1 MAEHEKPG
9 LGERFKYRFD
19 NLMSKG
25 MLGKIFLLG
34 LLSIVFIFIIFVL
47 TRIFERTPM
56 DPGKQLW
63 VTLMRTFDP
72 GNLNGDEEVYSK
84 VFVFFMLL
92 ATLYGIFFLATFI
105 GIINNGLE
113 NYMDIL
119 NQGKSHVLERN
130 HTVLLGFNEIAF
142 NILEQ
147 LFLANLSEPKKTVVI
162 LSSDHDPRELEDTIH
177 NRFRLG
183 LQDGTSQRKYQK
195 HTRVICRKGEIYA
208 ENDLAM
214 CSLEHCHSVIINA
227 NSDFYTIKAI
237 MACRK
242 YLENVAAGSE
252 QNQPRRPGPHITA
265 VIHQKKNINAAYIAG
280 GEFLEVIC
288 YEEFMS
294 RIMANSAR
302 QPGLSQ
308 VFNMLFNYQDSE
320 IYSADTANLRLNGTP
335 LPLENIP
342 IYEINQH
349 LKNAVA
355 IGGYTSQDAPRL
367 SVDDKLNRRQIPH
380 SLLFPSIVN
389 ETNPGT
395 LRGFEKLYL
404 VEEDNGVEELTE
416 KVCDWS
422 NDPKPWT
429 VPDKP
434 RGNIVIIGANDLLP
448 SVLEGFSGFLSDN
461 ASILVLDNA
470 SKIAQANNFC
480 PEGLDVRYAACNIDS
495 YEELAKWLPT
505 PEPASAG
512 CGPSWDCTRSIL
524 LLSDFQWEQADEAH
538 PDPDDL
544 YNRMSLADE
553 KTLSRLLYVRQL
565 CTLASEPYS
574 ITCEMNLEQN
584 RRLAEYT
591 GNEDYVVG
599 TSVTAMIIAQISESR
614 DLYLVFREL
623 LSPNGS
629 ELYMRKAGSYL
640 GFSDSPKAF
649 NFFEM
654 LALTAQKNEVLIGF
668 RRRGADGQYETPAV
682 LPPRHDASG
691 ALIRYTIQPDD
702 LLVTIAEQ

>member
-1 MAEHEKPG
+1 MAEHGKPG
-9 LGERFKYRFD
+9 LKEQFKYHFD

-34 LLSIVFIFIIFVL
+34 LLSIAFLFIVFVL
-47 TRIFERTPM
+47 TRIFVRTPM
-56 DPGKQLW
+56 DPGEQLW

-72 GNLNGDEEVYSK
+72 GNLNGDEEIYSR

-113 NYMDIL
+113 NYMDAL
-119 NQGKSHVLERN
+119 NQGKSHVLESN

-147 LFLANLSEPKKTVVI
+147 LFQANLSESKKTVVI
-162 LSSDHDPRELEDTIH
+162 LSSDHDPQELDRAIR
-177 NRFRLG
+177 NRFRSG
-183 LQDGTSQRKYQK
+183 LEDGTSQRKYQK

-227 NSDFYTIKAI
+227 NNDFYTIKAI

-252 QNQPRRPGPHITA
+252 QNQPQHPEPHITA

-280 GEFLEVIC
+280 GDFLEVIC

-302 QPGLSQ
+302 QPGLSY
-308 VFNMLFNYQDSE
+308 VFSMLFNYQDSE
-320 IYSADTANLRLNGTP
+320 IYSVDTANLRLNGTP
-335 LPLENIP
+335 LPLENVSL
-342 IYEINQH
+342 YEINQYF
-349 LKNAVA
+349 KNALA
-355 IGGYTSQDAPRL
+355 IGGFTEQNAPRL
-367 SVDDKLNRRQIPH
+367 SVDDKLNRRQFPH

-389 ETNPGT
+389 EANPGT
-395 LRGFEKLYL
+395 LRGFKKLYL
-404 VEEDNGVEELTE
+404 IEEDNGVEELTE

-434 RGNIVIIGANDLLP
+434 QGNIVIIGANHLLH
-448 SVLEGFSGFLSDN
+448 SVLEGFSGFLCDN
-461 ASILVLDNA
+461 ASILVLDDA

-480 PEGLDVRYAACNIDS
+480 PKGLDVRYAACNIDS

-505 PEPASAG
+505 PDPASPG

-524 LLSDFQWEQADEAH
+524 ILSDFRWEPDDDSH
-538 PDPDDL
+538 PDPQDL

-565 CTLASEPYS
+565 CAQAPEPYS

-584 RRLAEYT
+584 RKLAEYT

-599 TSVTAMIIAQISESR
+599 TSVTALIIAQVSESR
-614 DLYLVFREL
+614 DLHLVFREL
-623 LSPNGS
+623 LSPDGS

-640 GFSDSPKAF
+640 GFTDSPKSF

-668 RRRGADGQYETPAV
+668 RRRGANGQYETPV
-682 LPPRHDASG
+682 ILPPRYDAKG
-691 ALIRYTIQPDD
+691 ALIQYLLEPDD
-702 LLVTIAEQ
+702 LLITIAEQ

>member
-113 NYMDIL
+113 NYMDML
-119 NQGKSHVLERN
+119 NQGKSHVLESN

-162 LSSDHDPRELEDTIH
+162 LSSDHDPQELEDTIH

-183 LQDGTSQRKYQK
+183 LQDGTPQRKYQK

-214 CSLEHCHSVIINA
+214 CSLERCHSVIINA

-280 GEFLEVIC
+280 GDFLEVIC

-320 IYSADTANLRLNGTP
+320 IYSADTSNLRLNGTP
-335 LPLENIP
+335 YLLRTSRFMKS
-342 IYEINQH
+342 IN
-349 LKNAVA
+349 
-355 IGGYTSQDAPRL
+355 
-367 SVDDKLNRRQIPH
+367 
-380 SLLFPSIVN
+380 
-389 ETNPGT
+389 T
-395 LRGFEKLYL
+395 LRMR
-404 VEEDNGVEELTE
+404 
-416 KVCDWS
+416 WPS
-422 NDPKPWT
+422 A
-429 VPDKP
+429 
-434 RGNIVIIGANDLLP
+434 VIR
-448 SVLEGFSGFLSDN
+448 V
-461 ASILVLDNA
+461 
-470 SKIAQANNFC
+470 
-480 PEGLDVRYAACNIDS
+480 
-495 YEELAKWLPT
+495 
-505 PEPASAG
+505 
-512 CGPSWDCTRSIL
+512 
-524 LLSDFQWEQADEAH
+524 
-538 PDPDDL
+538 
-544 YNRMSLADE
+544 
-553 KTLSRLLYVRQL
+553 
-565 CTLASEPYS
+565 
-574 ITCEMNLEQN
+574 
-584 RRLAEYT
+584 
-591 GNEDYVVG
+591 
-599 TSVTAMIIAQISESR
+599 
-614 DLYLVFREL
+614 
-623 LSPNGS
+623 
-629 ELYMRKAGSYL
+629 KA
-640 GFSDSPKAF
+640 
-649 NFFEM
+649 
-654 LALTAQKNEVLIGF
+654 
-668 RRRGADGQYETPAV
+668 RRG
-682 LPPRHDASG
+682 
-691 ALIRYTIQPDD
+691 
-702 LLVTIAEQ
+702 